1 LDPTEG
7 KTGKDFVTRAELLKL
22 HKRVLEHVR
31 KMTQEEGFRSLV
43 ASGIY
48 TAEGKLAKN
57 MAASVSLE
65 SLPVILETPHFA
77 MKDGTVINLFVQ
89 KMLRLSVDMPL
100 LNF

>member
-1 LDPTEG
+1 
-7 KTGKDFVTRAELLKL
+7 
-22 HKRVLEHVR
+22 
-31 KMTQEEGFRSLV
+31 
-43 ASGIY
+43 
-48 TAEGKLAKN
+48 

>member
-1 LDPTEG
+1 MSRPAFILQRESSP
-7 KTGKDFVTRAELLKL
+7 
-22 HKRVLEHVR
+22 
-31 KMTQEEGFRSLV
+31 
-43 ASGIY
+43 
-48 TAEGKLAKN
+48 KN

-89 KMLRLSVDMPL
+89 KMLRLSVVMPL